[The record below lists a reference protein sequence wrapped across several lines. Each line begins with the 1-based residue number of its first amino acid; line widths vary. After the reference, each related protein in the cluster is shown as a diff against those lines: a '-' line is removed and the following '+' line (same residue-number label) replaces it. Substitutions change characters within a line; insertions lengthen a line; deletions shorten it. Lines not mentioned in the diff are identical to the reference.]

1 MTYTTPHRCRRRL
14 TCPFYPLTAEAH
26 DRPANT
32 SLRLFAVLT
41 VPRKYDCARQ
51 TARAS

>member
-1 MTYTTPHRCRRRL
+1 MAPASIFHQ
-14 TCPFYPLTAEAH
+14 LTAEAH
-26 DRPANT
+26 DRPAHT

-41 VPRKYDCARQ
+41 VARKYDCARQ